1 MSEMIE
7 NEVTTEEVEER
18 KPFIVDD
25 DQKAE
30 WCIDQIK
37 KKKEE
42 LAKWQAHYEELFDR
56 VRKTIESD
64 ILWFEGSLKGYFFQV
79 SGDGFTKETK
89 TQESYAL
96 PSGKLVMKR
105 QEPEFVRNDEQ
116 VLEWLHA
123 NNPEFIKV
131 KESVD
136 WAGLKKTLVVSG
148 ETMVTED
155 AEVVPGITVA
165 SRPDI
170 FKVEVK

>member
-1 MSEMIE
+1 MSEIVE
-7 NEVTTEEVEER
+7 NEVVEER
-18 KPFIVDD
+18 QPFIVDD

-30 WCIDQIK
+30 WCLAQIK
-37 KKKEE
+37 AKKEE

-96 PSGKLVMKR
+96 PSGKLVMKK
-105 QEPEFVRNDEQ
+105 QEPEYVRDEEEI
-116 VLEWLHA
+116 LGWLHA
-123 NNPEFIKV
+123 NAPEFIKT

-136 WAGLKKTLVVSG
+136 WSGLKKTLVVSG

-165 SRPDI
+165 TRPDV